1 MLSLSSQIVLIFF
14 HFSQFSFLSFFFNHL
29 IITSVCLSLGIFHFW
44 FLFFFLLF
52 FFLLHLNFD
61 WRLYWLSLLRTWTSY
76 WTFVSFTNDWFFL
89 QEIFFDFF
97 FFLNFCEK
105 HFLVFVNNWDYFSKF
120 LNTKIVFWRFWFWS
134 IWRVSITCL
143 YQFYILLQLL
153 RKHIKHST
161 TLVFRVKLFDFWRN
175 KQVFIY

>member
-1 MLSLSSQIVLIFF
+1 M
-14 HFSQFSFLSFFFNHL
+14 SQFSFLSFFFYHL
-29 IITSVCLSLGIFHFW
+29 IITSICLSLGIFHFW

-52 FFLLHLNFD
+52 FFWLHLNFY

-89 QEIFFDFF
+89 WEIFIDFF

-120 LNTKIVFWRFWFWS
+120 FNTKIVFWRFWFRS

-143 YQFYILLQLL
+143 YQFFILLQFL
-153 RKHIKHST
+153 RKHIKHSS
-161 TLVFRVKLFDFWRN
+161 TLVFRVELFDFWRN
-175 KQVFIY
+175 K